1 MKKKVEA
8 EKAKKLEK
16 KKSGADN
23 QTETVTSD
31 DAGDQPSQEDAE
43 EAQPIQ

>member
-16 KKSGADN
+16 KKSGPEH

-31 DAGDQPSQEDAE
+31 DAGDQPS
-43 EAQPIQ
+43 